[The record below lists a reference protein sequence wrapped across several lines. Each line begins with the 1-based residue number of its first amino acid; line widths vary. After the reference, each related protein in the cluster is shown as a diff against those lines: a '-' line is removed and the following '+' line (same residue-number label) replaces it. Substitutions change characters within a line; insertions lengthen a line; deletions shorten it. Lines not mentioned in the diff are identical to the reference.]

1 MCALFCG
8 ILLDGLVRLLQQPPM
23 PFLRLLGGPQCFS
36 CDEVK
41 GQSGLGGRQAKV
53 TPQQISGLVH
63 HGSATI

>member
-1 MCALFCG
+1 
-8 ILLDGLVRLLQQPPM
+8 
-23 PFLRLLGGPQCFS
+23 
-36 CDEVK
+36 VK